1 MNELLSRSI
10 GEVVSGIICSYGVVD
25 STLFV
30 VVGQRD
36 HCIATAMTGK
46 QLDRQVDS

>member
-1 MNELLSRSI
+1 
-10 GEVVSGIICSYGVVD
+10 VVD

-36 HCIATAMTGK
+36 HCIATAMMGK
-46 QLDRQVDS
+46 QLDKADN